1 MSKPTR
7 PKPAERPMPSAFA
20 ALASLRDQLAQEAGQ
35 AKQEAERAAK
45 AAAKAAAAP
54 KPAAKEPP
62 AFSAPATAPLSDDE
76 LLALAFSGAQRV
88 DAGPGRVAPAAPTTP
103 QVAALPAHQAVRL
116 TTVREEP
123 DLPDFWQPG
132 VDPQFLWALG
142 GERPWQVRVRL
153 KGDVTTLDGQ
163 LARAVR
169 QARVQHHACV
179 LVDWVEVAAPA
190 GARTCGEVVRDVL
203 SSGAA
208 GPILGYMTAKPADG
222 GTKALY
228 VWVRPSLQG

>member
-7 PKPAERPMPSAFA
+7 TKQDLSALPSPFA
-20 ALASLRDQLAQEAGQ
+20 ALAPLRDQLAQQAGQ
-35 AKQEAERAAK
+35 AKQEAERAAR
-45 AAAKAAAAP
+45 AAAKAAA
-54 KPAAKEPP
+54 KPAAP
-62 AFSAPATAPLSDDE
+62 AVPVAVPQTAAPLSDDE

-88 DAGPGRVAPAAPTTP
+88 ADGPGRVAPAAALAP
-103 QVAALPAHQAVRL
+103 QVAALPAQQAARL
-116 TTVREEP
+116 ASARAEP
-123 DLPDFWQPG
+123 DLADFWQPG

-142 GERPWQVRVRL
+142 GDRPWQVRVRL
-153 KGDVTTLDGQ
+153 SGEVTALDGQ

-179 LVDWVEVAAPA
+179 LLDWVEVTPPS
-190 GARTCGEVVRDVL
+190 GARSCGEIVRSIL
-203 SSGAA
+203 GSGLA

-228 VWVRPSLQG
+228 VWVRPSVQG

>member
-1 MSKPTR
+1 MPKPTR
-7 PKPAERPMPSAFA
+7 PKQDASALPSPFA
-20 ALASLRDQLAQEAGQ
+20 ALAPLRDQLAQQAGQ

-45 AAAKAAAAP
+45 AAAKAAAKPVVQQPA
-54 KPAAKEPP
+54 PAAPQP
-62 AFSAPATAPLSDDE
+62 AVPLSDDE

-88 DAGPGRVAPAAPTTP
+88 AEGPGRVAPAAAMAP
-103 QVAALPAHQAVRL
+103 QVSALPAQDAARL
-116 TTVREEP
+116 ASARAEP

-132 VDPQFLWALG
+132 VDPQFFWALG

-153 KGDVTTLDGQ
+153 SGDVTTLDGQ

-179 LVDWVEVAAPA
+179 LIEWVEVSPP
-190 GARTCGEVVRDVL
+190 GGSRTCGEIVRRIL
-203 SSGAA
+203 SSGLA

-228 VWVRPSLQG
+228 VWVRPSVQG